1 MPPPSIRSAPCGSSY
16 RNSLGIFNAPCAS
29 GNPCTPTEGG
39 LSFLEVLFTTEQV
52 AQVRIINGNTALGPN
67 DNPGSGID
75 VVALDDLLYAEPR
88 AIPAPASV
96 LLLGIGVMAVPWL
109 RKRGKTPRASM
120 DVPAPS

>member
-1 MPPPSIRSAPCGSSY
+1 M
-16 RNSLGIFNAPCAS
+16 
-29 GNPCTPTEGG
+29 
-39 LSFLEVLFTTEQV
+39 LFTTEQV

-75 VVALDDLLYAEPR
+75 VVALDDFLCAEPR
-88 AIPAPASV
+88 ATPARASA
-96 LLLGIGVMAVPWL
+96 LLLGIGVMAVAWL